1 MKQIYAL
8 QTDEKNNILEPDD
21 IQCDLDED
29 LDDEHYSV
37 QAQEAPPCDQRKT
50 GVNDSFISQRMSIFG
65 NLGHRNGIIPHQT
78 NAKLPPGVTKGGVWG
93 AEHGK
98 SHLNDR

>member
-37 QAQEAPPCDQRKT
+37 
-50 GVNDSFISQRMSIFG
+50 
-65 NLGHRNGIIPHQT
+65 
-78 NAKLPPGVTKGGVWG
+78 
-93 AEHGK
+93 
-98 SHLNDR
+98 